1 MNEATISQ
9 DELNKLLMSAQAEKP
24 ALRTTFFSKQSLMEK
39 FSQDKNELNRQLKE
53 LHISVTQEEVDSL
66 MNKI

>member
-9 DELNKLLMSAQAEKP
+9 DELNKLLMSSQAEKP